1 MPQKTDVIVLGG
13 GIVGASTAYA
23 LVNKGKSVRL
33 VDQYQAGHKRGS
45 SHGDGRVVRFN
56 YTEAIYVEMAMHAY
70 KAWDDLSS
78 RVGDPLIKRT
88 GLLEYGPV
96 GDESIQL
103 SERILQDYDIPYEP
117 LSVEQARER
126 FPQYAFPD
134 EGEIIYQPDGAVALA
149 TSAVKALWQLF
160 EADGGILQPN
170 TRITQIDIG
179 DTVTLTTASGETLE
193 ADSLVITAGGWAI
206 KLAQQTGLTL
216 PLDVTQEIL
225 AYFPPKEDATANH
238 HVGTMP
244 VMLDNFKLPDSD
256 APFYCLPMIDVQ
268 GVKMGW
274 HHSGVAMDAD
284 EERRIVPE
292 IVAELKNWQARR
304 FPQLQNEPIQVDTC
318 LYTNTPDYHFVLD
331 RHPAHNNVVIGAG
344 FSGHG
349 FKFGPLLGEILASL
363 LIGEASPVNL
373 ETFSIARF
381 QDEASLEKR
390 VGA

>member
-13 GIVGASTAYA
+13 GIVGASTAHA

-70 KAWDDLSS
+70 KAWDDLSA

-170 TRITQIDIG
+170 TRITQIDI
-179 DTVTLTTASGETLE
+179 
-193 ADSLVITAGGWAI
+193 
-206 KLAQQTGLTL
+206 
-216 PLDVTQEIL
+216 
-225 AYFPPKEDATANH
+225 
-238 HVGTMP
+238 
-244 VMLDNFKLPDSD
+244 
-256 APFYCLPMIDVQ
+256 
-268 GVKMGW
+268 
-274 HHSGVAMDAD
+274 
-284 EERRIVPE
+284 
-292 IVAELKNWQARR
+292 
-304 FPQLQNEPIQVDTC
+304 
-318 LYTNTPDYHFVLD
+318 
-331 RHPAHNNVVIGAG
+331 
-344 FSGHG
+344 
-349 FKFGPLLGEILASL
+349 
-363 LIGEASPVNL
+363 
-373 ETFSIARF
+373 
-381 QDEASLEKR
+381 
-390 VGA
+390 